1 MPSGTKRR
9 ALPWACRPIRSFS
22 IQYVTD
28 TNLRA
33 RSTSEIVDAAFA
45 LYRQNFLQYVMVT
58 AVAYAPVLILSL
70 LNAGAL
76 EPQSASDLY
85 SMLPVYLV
93 SFVTMALIT
102 GVVSRMGSDV
112 YMGREADVAR
122 TLREVAPRVPVL
134 VVATLINAVL
144 LVLSALFLFIP
155 ALWVYTRNFAVATVI
170 VLEKAGPFAAF
181 SRSGALTKG
190 RKWHIFKTL
199 LLVFGIYLLLSFG
212 LLFLARMT
220 GSTVVTLLL
229 SSVFSVFAYPVVNL
243 VTMVLYYDC
252 RIRNEGFDL
261 EHMTQA
267 LGSRDTAPAY

>member
-1 MPSGTKRR
+1 M
-9 ALPWACRPIRSFS
+9 
-22 IQYVTD
+22 TD

-45 LYRQNFLQYVMVT
+45 LYRQNLLQYVMVT

-70 LNAGAL
+70 LNSAAL
-76 EPQSASDLY
+76 EPQTASDLY
-85 SMLPVYLV
+85 SLLPVYLV

-102 GVVSRMGSDV
+102 GVVARMGSDV
-112 YMGREADVAR
+112 YMGRDADVAR
-122 TLREVAPRVPVL
+122 TLRDVAPRVPAL

-144 LVLSALFLFIP
+144 LIVSAIFLFFP
-155 ALWVYTRNFAVATVI
+155 AVWVYTRNFAVAPAI
-170 VLEKAGPFAAF
+170 VLENVGPLAAF
-181 SRSGALTKG
+181 SRSGALSKG
-190 RKWHIFKTL
+190 RKWHVFKTL

-212 LLFLARMT
+212 LLLLARMS
-220 GSTVVTLLL
+220 GSTIVTLLL
-229 SSVFSVFAYPVVNL
+229 SSLFSVFAYPVVNL

-267 LGSRDTAPAY
+267 LGSRDAAPAY